1 MAELEGIEVFAGADR
16 LQKLPLFGTLS
27 YDETNALASIA
38 TQEKRAKGSVVVEE
52 EALGLALY
60 VVVQGRARVERSS
73 QEGVDVIGTVEEGEL
88 FGEMSLVED
97 LFTSARV
104 VAETDLELIA
114 IPRRPFEK
122 LIEGNDRLAL
132 KVYKAFC
139 RTLSDRLRKAN
150 ALLSAK
156 PGVISPIT

>member
-1 MAELEGIEVFAGADR
+1 MAELEGIEVFEGADR
-16 LQKLPLFGTLS
+16 LQKIPLFGTLS
-27 YDETNALASIA
+27 YDETNALAAIA
-38 TQEKRAKGSVVVEE
+38 AQESRKQGSVVVEE

-60 VVVQGRARVERSS
+60 VIVKGKARVERSS
-73 QEGVDVIGTVEEGEL
+73 EEGTDVLGTMGEGEL

-104 VAETDLELIA
+104 VAETDLELIC

-122 LIEGNDRLAL
+122 LLEGSDRFAL
-132 KVYKAFC
+132 KVYKSFC